1 MTLGIH
7 IQHNTFKT
15 DMSSK
20 QEILKKYVFPPYH
33 KRWSKRKFPLR
44 NRTSDLRIPR
54 SDALPLSHRD
64 SMVSK
69 TITKFIYDTS
79 CILLGSALSIAC
91 LQIEYETWLI
101 LSSVKKYIFVNWPS
115 WKDEETSFSVSSPS
129 SKFTISL
136 FLFTRNHKFY
146 TIGLT
151 IFLRPSPS
159 HRTAIAGSFTI

>member
-20 QEILKKYVFPPYH
+20 QEILKKDVFPPYH

-101 LSSVKKYIFVNWPS
+101 FELGKEIYIRELTLVKRRRNIFLCFFTEL
-115 WKDEETSFSVSSPS
+115 KIYHLSFSIHQKS
-129 SKFTISL
+129 
-136 FLFTRNHKFY
+136 
-146 TIGLT
+146 
-151 IFLRPSPS
+151 
-159 HRTAIAGSFTI
+159 